1 MYFVNKLK
9 EITEFSEIKNY
20 CDYAKLT
27 ARKVFGNASRK
38 ASHYS
43 SHYSSINAFKR
54 VHSDES
60 GSATVEFVLLAI
72 PLFLPILLFL
82 NHFATLSNSELVART
97 LVRESL
103 RAYITSPNNEV
114 APNRA
119 WQVMTIGGRAEGL
132 TEDQINALDIDF
144 ECSATP
150 CITPSGRIR
159 ATLRMQL
166 PNQGRVVTAQAE
178 EYISPWQ
185 FNGEGHGVQ
194 PKLTIEPGVIIDMAL
209 GSLIDLLPPEL
220 NYPAKFLAANL

>member
-1 MYFVNKLK
+1 MYSVKKIKL
-9 EITEFSEIKNY
+9 
-20 CDYAKLT
+20 YARSVIRPSL
-27 ARKVFGNASRK
+27 S
-38 ASHYS
+38 
-43 SHYSSINAFKR
+43 R
-54 VHSDES
+54 VHFDKT
-60 GSATVEFVLLAI
+60 GSASVEFVLLAI

-82 NHFATLSNSELVART
+82 NHFASLSNSELVART

-103 RAYITSPNNEV
+103 RAYVTAPNNEI

-119 WQVMTIGGRAEGL
+119 WQVMTVGGRAEGL
-132 TEDQINALDIDF
+132 TEEQIRNLNIDF

-150 CITPSGRIR
+150 CITPNARIR

-166 PNQGRVVTAQAE
+166 PGQGREVTAQAE

-194 PKLTIEPGVIIDMAL
+194 PKLTIEPGVIVDMAL

-220 NYPAKFLAANL
+220 NYPAKLVAANL